1 MLLFPYPF
9 GFSIRVSTLKDRNL
23 TMTASGV
30 EVP

>member
-9 GFSIRVSTLKDRNL
+9 GFSIQDSTLKDQNL